1 MTSPL
6 KARLQEDVKQ
16 AMKARERE
24 RLAATR
30 MIMAAIK
37 QREVDERVELDDE
50 QIIEVLTRMIKQ
62 RRDSLGQYEAAGRQ
76 DLADKEAYE
85 IALISEYLPPAL
97 DDATLDGLIDE
108 AVAQTGAASP
118 RDIGKVM
125 GALGPRV
132 KGRADMGE
140 VSRRVK
146 ARLS

>member
-6 KARLQEDVKQ
+6 KARIQEDVKL
-16 AMKARERE
+16 AMKARDRE
-24 RLAATR
+24 RLATIR

-37 QREVDERVELDDE
+37 QREVDERIDLDDT
-50 QIIEVLTRMIKQ
+50 QVVEVLSRMIKQ
-62 RRDSLGQYEAAGRQ
+62 RRDSLAQYEAAGRQ
-76 DLADKEAYE
+76 DLADKEAFE
-85 IALISEYLPPAL
+85 IELIGAYLPPAL
-97 DDATLDGLIDE
+97 DDDELDALIDE
-108 AVAQTGAASP
+108 TLTQTGASGP

-125 GALGPRV
+125 GAIGPRV

>member
-1 MTSPL
+1 MSSSL
-6 KARLQEDVKQ
+6 KARLQEDVKR
-16 AMKARERE
+16 AMKARDRE

-37 QREVDERVELDDE
+37 QREVDERIELDDT
-50 QIIEVLTRMIKQ
+50 QVIEVLSRMIKQ

-97 DDATLDGLIDE
+97 DDETLDALIGE
-108 AVAQTGAASP
+108 AITTTGATGP